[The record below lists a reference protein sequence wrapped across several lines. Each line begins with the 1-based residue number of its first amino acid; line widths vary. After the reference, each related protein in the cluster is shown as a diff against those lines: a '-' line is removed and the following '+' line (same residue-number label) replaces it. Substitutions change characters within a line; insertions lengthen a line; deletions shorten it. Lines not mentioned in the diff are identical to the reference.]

1 MKLVTAVTPLIEQEL
16 ALKVY
21 LEALLSEATE
31 PPPAPAP
38 EPAAPAAQTRAP
50 VPMPAPPTAPAP
62 APRRPATPFS
72 SLLFKVCG
80 LTLAVPLV
88 ELNGI
93 LPHPGEIPSLPGHA
107 PWFLG
112 LLPHRT
118 KHVGVIDTALLAMP
132 ERQRGAPAGS
142 DGRRHIL
149 LFDERSWGLT
159 CDSVTKVVTLDPAR
173 VRWRTAAT
181 RRPWLAGT
189 SIEHMCALLDLHG
202 LSALLRAGGLGRMP

>member
-1 MKLVTAVTPLIEQEL
+1 MKLVTAVTPLIEQEF

-21 LEALLSEATE
+21 LEALLSEPTE
-31 PPPAPAP
+31 PPPA
-38 EPAAPAAQTRAP
+38 QTRAP
-50 VPMPAPPTAPAP
+50 APMPAAPIVPANTPAAP
-62 APRRPATPFS
+62 LRPVWAATPFS
-72 SLLFKVCG
+72 SLLFRVCG

-112 LLPHRT
+112 LLPHRA
-118 KHVGVIDTALLAMP
+118 KHVGVIDTALLVVP
-132 ERQRGAPAGS
+132 ERDRSAPAGT

-149 LFDERSWGLT
+149 LFDERCWGLT
-159 CDSVTKVVTLDPAR
+159 CDSVTKVVTLDPGR

-189 SIEHMCALLDLHG
+189 SIEHMCALLDLQG
-202 LSALLRAGGLGRMP
+202 LTALLRAGGLGRVP